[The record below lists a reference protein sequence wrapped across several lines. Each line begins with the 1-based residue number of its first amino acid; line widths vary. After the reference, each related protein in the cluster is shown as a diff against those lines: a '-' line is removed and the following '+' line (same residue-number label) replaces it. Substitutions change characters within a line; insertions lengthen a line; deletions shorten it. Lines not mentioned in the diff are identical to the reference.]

1 MAVFMKKLVFFSL
14 ATASLHSPLLF
25 SQTNN
30 SSDATELEVINVLGN
45 ALNFGATKSE
55 ISVEETPRSLS
66 IISKETIKKRG
77 ALTVEDSLNNTAGV
91 ISNQFGFATRSDS
104 TSIRGL
110 PAPQYQDNLQTV
122 FGFFNNTRADV
133 YTLEQVEVLKGPASV
148 LYGQAAPGGIVSLV
162 SKVANPKYVDQ
173 DEVVLSIGNNN
184 RFRVASDL
192 GFNLSGDGT
201 WTGRLV
207 SVLQNSDTQVDFVED
222 DAFVF
227 APSVTYQNDKTTLTA
242 LFNYTKDEGDTA
254 SQFLPLAV
262 TACGSSQ
269 VSVTGSNLCTGTS
282 GQQVDN
288 NLYVG
293 EPDFNKFDSESTTL
307 SLFATHQ
314 INDVFSFNG
323 TARYREN
330 DSDYQQTWVTFG
342 APGTP
347 RVAAD
352 GTAFSR
358 TFFDSISGTDQLA
371 FDGRLL
377 ADFNTG
383 VVSHQL
389 ALGLNYQKVNQTSN
403 DGFFFTG
410 PTTGFNLF
418 NPVYDGS
425 DTPTSEAAFDGV
437 RFITDSETEAIDVYL
452 TNHST
457 IGNLI
462 VNSGIRFSSVNS
474 EDGFNDQDD
483 SENPITLGLLYKT
496 NIGLNPYINY
506 SESFLATVGT
516 DVVSGT
522 PLLPQ
527 EGEQLEVGFKY
538 QPSDTKS
545 FFTLSYFDIEQSNL
559 VEFLAAG
566 TTQSG
571 DSAEISGVE
580 LEAHIQAGE
589 FTVDLNVT
597 HLDAENISS
606 TGVSSTFE
614 SQPENTASLWVNWTP
629 ESGILKDFSFG
640 SGVRY
645 ADSNES
651 SAGSLRIVTDGY
663 TVYDTNVIYS
673 GFKNLDLSLNI
684 RNLTNEEFFATCL
697 ARGDCFPGEERTIVA
712 QAAYKF

>member
-104 TSIRGL
+104 ISIRGL

-242 LFNYTKDEGDTA
+242 LFNYTKDEGDAA

-342 APGTP
+342 APGTH

-474 EDGFNDQDD
+474 EDGFNNQDD

-538 QPSDTKS
+538 QPSGTKS

-663 TVYDTNVIYS
+663 TVYD
-673 GFKNLDLSLNI
+673 LSLI
-684 RNLTNEEFFATCL
+684 H
-697 ARGDCFPGEERTIVA
+697 I
-712 QAAYKF
+712 